1 MSWRERDW
9 ARLNDDE
16 RSRLFSG
23 GTVRR
28 RPVTTP
34 LFVAVLVSL
43 AATAIGTGRLRI
55 PIRRAASDSSNVVR
69 VHWRATDIVAAP
81 TAGRICFTDTRHGR
95 MCASYAAGQ
104 RPADALTQEL
114 ERRGLEVKTTG

>member
-81 TAGRICFTDTRHGR
+81 TAGRICFTYTRHGR